1 MERAIVDADQI
12 HSPDRVPSGTISK
25 TLRDLGSVHPAGVV
39 VPAFDAAITTDTT
52 AAHAKAREL
61 WVLSTH
67 SFGTTTYICLI
78 WFFFIDFRH
87 LRTAGKYW

>member
-39 VPAFDAAITTDTT
+39 VPAITTDTT

-78 WFFFIDFRH
+78 CFFLLTSDI
-87 LRTAGKYW
+87 